1 MPSYIGKIIVFFTIV
16 YTLLIP
22 STIMNAFA
30 EGYINHEKTITSK
43 IDNVDTQVTESS
55 KKFLTPKT
63 DKKDGAGNTSNTSEY
78 EHADAIGRNI
88 QMAGNILSSS
98 SSELA
103 EQAKSYAL
111 GKVNSTISS
120 EAQKWLSQSGTAKIN
135 FGFDRKGR
143 LENNS
148 VDLLLPIYDNQAA
161 WFFFSQ
167 LGYRNKDSRNTVNLG
182 LGGRYFSQ
190 NWMYGLNTFYD
201 YDITGKNRRVGLG
214 GELWG
219 DYIKFSTNGYYRLSD
234 WQISRNFEEH
244 HERPANGY
252 DINGEFFLSAYP
264 NLGGKFSYEQYFGDN
279 VTLFNR
285 KTKQKNPSLAKMGV
299 TYTPI
304 PLITV
309 GVDYKQGERGQSET
323 QFLTNFNLRF
333 GVPLSAQLSPDNV
346 ASMRTLAG
354 SRYDL
359 VERNNNIVLEHRE
372 VPKSELSVPGIIVGY
387 SREIHD
393 ITKEL
398 SANTAIQQINIEKGN
413 AKEEFIKNGGD
424 IYLNSGEI
432 YIKFPKYLSGENKNN
447 SYALNI
453 SAELKNDQ
461 KTKPKQMNVIV
472 RPFEIKKGEGANFTP
487 PGPLLASGDQG
498 YTFNPIIT
506 SDTPNN
512 PNVIKNAII
521 HNVEWFAIPV
531 GASASAVAI
540 GTSAASLTLDDNI
553 CKNKEITDKL
563 KFKPNSSFKQINIMN
578 DGHIAERDRV
588 TLMSTGFV
596 GAVAVCVAMDSQP
609 RKFMGKVVFDAK
621 TTPLPYHIKEITV
634 TPAKTITADG
644 KQFYTYTAQF
654 VDNENHHLQKKT
666 TISGVK
672 WNIKNPVTGL
682 TLDAPKGDVET
693 DETGKLQAKLTSTV
707 KVDDVMVSLA
717 IEGLAPVDARAV
729 SFKLENIIVTHDCSN
744 ELLVFDTCKYTAK
757 VTNSDDNPEKGTVTW
772 KLKKN
777 INGVCLTP
785 AENGTC
791 PNPPAESVK
800 TVIGVDGIATI
811 KLKSEVAASDVI
823 VTASTGGNTEEAPPV
838 EFKWPTIQSVK
849 LDNPNGSVVPGEKPY
864 SITAKVKGADGKT
877 GYSGDKFKFK
887 WSVEPQNDHLSLEP
901 SEDVSEV
908 SGGELKAQLNSNKEK
923 TPPDTVATVCLT
935 AVGAPLLTEDQKKNQ
950 CVESIKFKLPPFD
963 IESVIVGTMDK
974 HGKFHKG
981 YDSSNPLVADGNQA
995 YAYQATIKNKETG
1008 KPISNYEFSASD
1020 VNWERDHEKIN
1031 TTEFPIPEI
1040 VSYKTN
1046 NDGQLYAMLKSNV
1059 GVDDVSVKLYMT
1071 DSNGTKLSKSADEK
1085 VDFEAIIKSVGL
1097 YVINQYDEKVNKFVP
1112 AEISKRPYI
1121 YFDSLVFEL
1130 RKNENKPLADPPKDY
1145 NVTFVDEAYQNGTNS
1160 NPIIYQDPNNK
1171 NRLLMVGYPGESN
1184 IIANVTK
1191 IENGAKYSYS
1201 YTISF
1206 RRYLFTL
1213 STRLTQYKINDNHS
1227 CETSPIAGHTY
1238 RSPTKN
1244 QVVGSGIVLAKE
1256 FPNAFKW
1263 GLFHN
1268 FGGIAIEGSAK
1279 FKVLKD
1285 SASGNSQPSEG
1296 DFLVYDAYHNKIVPN
1311 YDGLGNPVEIFII
1324 CSSFSGAINA
1334 NY

>member
-16 YTLLIP
+16 YMLLIP
-22 STIMNAFA
+22 STIMNVFA
-30 EGYINHEKTITSK
+30 EGYVTNEKTSTSK
-43 IDNVDTQVTESS
+43 IDNVDLQVTESS
-55 KKFLTPKT
+55 KKFLTSKA
-63 DKKDGAGNTSNTSEY
+63 DKKDETGSTSHTSEY

-304 PLITV
+304 PLITM

-461 KTKPKQMNVIV
+461 KTKPKQMKVIV

-644 KQFYTYTAQF
+644 KQFYTYTAQI
-654 VDNENHHLQKKT
+654 VDNEKNPLQEKT
-666 TISGVK
+666 TISGVE

-707 KVDDVMVSLA
+707 KADDVMVSLA
-717 IEGLAPVDARAV
+717 IEGLDPVYAKPAV
-729 SFKLENIIVTHDCSN
+729 SFSLEGISFKSVCNKS
-744 ELLVFDTCKYTAK
+744 ELVFDSCEYTVK
-757 VTNSDDNPEKGTVTW
+757 VTNSDGDPEKGTVTW

-777 INGVCLTP
+777 IPGVCLNP

-791 PNPPAESVK
+791 PNPPVESVK
-800 TVIGVDGIATI
+800 TVIGADGTATI
-811 KLKSEVAASDVI
+811 KLTSEVVASDVI

-838 EFKWPTIQSVK
+838 EFKWPIIKSVT
-849 LDNPNGSVVPGEKPY
+849 LDNPNGSVAPGEKPY

-877 GYSGDKFKFK
+877 DYSGDKIEFK

-901 SEDVSEV
+901 PEEVSEV
-908 SGGELKAQLNSNKEK
+908 SGGELKIGLISSKD
-923 TPPDTVATVCLT
+923 TPPSTVAKVCLT
-935 AVGAPLLTEDQKKNQ
+935 MVGVPEPNQQCTDPIKFKYPPVDFEIASVEVWKVERNGSEQDFDQKKPLIGNKGFVSNPDRYKYRALIVKKGDSKKEPIRNYPFDK
-950 CVESIKFKLPPFD
+950 VEWTRDQTQIDYDKLPKPQPDKDKFTTDGEGYLYATLESEVGVYKD
-963 IESVIVGTMDK
+963 IKVTLTLPNQ
-974 HGKFHKG
+974 KG
-981 YDSSNPLVADGNQA
+981 E
-995 YAYQATIKNKETG
+995 KETNSTDG
-1008 KPISNYEFSASD
+1008 KYLVNFNPYSQQAKMYVYNPGPGNKILASKLFDSPQPYNVFGSIHAELRPYSKPEQDFDKKELTYSTNPIS
-1020 VNWERDHEKIN
+1020 
-1031 TTEFPIPEI
+1031 
-1040 VSYKTN
+1040 
-1046 NDGQLYAMLKSNV
+1046 
-1059 GVDDVSVKLYMT
+1059 
-1071 DSNGTKLSKSADEK
+1071 
-1085 VDFEAIIKSVGL
+1085 
-1097 YVINQYDEKVNKFVP
+1097 YVINLGDNDKGPITFLGTDNVTLQATLKSTKGTIDLYEYK
-1112 AEISKRPYI
+1112 I
-1121 YFDSLVFEL
+1121 DSL
-1130 RKNENKPLADPPKDY
+1130 
-1145 NVTFVDEAYQNGTNS
+1145 
-1160 NPIIYQDPNNK
+1160 
-1171 NRLLMVGYPGESN
+1171 
-1184 IIANVTK
+1184 
-1191 IENGAKYSYS
+1191 
-1201 YTISF
+1201 
-1206 RRYLFTL
+1206 RYLIYAATSGDHAADSEF
-1213 STRLTQYKINDNHS
+1213 S
-1227 CETSPIAGHTY
+1227 CESIATNEGTFHSYNITDF
-1238 RSPTKN
+1238 
-1244 QVVGSGIVLAKE
+1244 VGSTPKE
-1256 FPNAFKW
+1256 GLPVRDEFVNLYNW
-1263 GLFHN
+1263 GLFGYGKKLGTN
-1268 FGGIAIEGSAK
+1268 RVKI
-1279 FKVLKD
+1279 KVTSNTPGKPYTIYKAYDL
-1285 SASGNSQPSEG
+1285 ASGESPIDDDPHARG
-1296 DFLVYDAYHNKIVPN
+1296 YLVCKN
-1311 YDGLGNPVEIFII
+1311 
-1324 CSSFSGAINA
+1324 
-1334 NY
+1334 

>member
-1 MPSYIGKIIVFFTIV
+1 MPSYIGKIIVFFTIL

-30 EGYINHEKTITSK
+30 EGYVTNEKTNTSK
-43 IDNVDTQVTESS
+43 IDNVDPQVTESS
-55 KKFLTPKT
+55 KKFLTSKA
-63 DKKDGAGNTSNTSEY
+63 DKKDETGSTSHTSEY

-304 PLITV
+304 PLITM

-359 VERNNNIVLEHRE
+359 VERNNNIVLDHRE

-432 YIKFPKYLSGENKNN
+432 YIKFPEYLSGENKNN
-447 SYALNI
+447 SYALNL

-461 KTKPKQMNVIV
+461 KTKPKQMKVIV

-512 PNVIKNAII
+512 PNVIKNATI

-531 GASASAVAI
+531 GASASAVAT
-540 GTSAASLTLDDNI
+540 GTSTASLTLDDNI
-553 CKNKEITDKL
+553 CKNKESTDKL
-563 KFKPNSSFKQINIMN
+563 EFKPNSSFKQIKIMD
-578 DGHIAERDRV
+578 DGHIAESDRV
-588 TLMSTGFV
+588 TLMSTGYV
-596 GAVAVCVAMDSQP
+596 GTVAVCVAMDSQP
-609 RKFMGKVVFDAK
+609 KKFMGKVVFGTK
-621 TTPLPYHIKEITV
+621 FIPTPKNYHIDKITV
-634 TPAKTITADG
+634 TPDKPRTADG
-644 KQFYTYTAQF
+644 KQFYTYTAQV
-654 VDNENHHLQKKT
+654 VDNEKHPLQEKT
-666 TISGVK
+666 TISGVE

-707 KVDDVMVSLA
+707 KADDVMVSLA
-717 IEGLAPVDARAV
+717 IEGLDPVDAERAV
-729 SFKLENIIVTHDCSN
+729 SFSLEGISFKSVCNKS
-744 ELLVFDTCKYTAK
+744 ELVFDSCEYTVK
-757 VTNSDDNPEKGTVTW
+757 VTNSDGNPEKGTVTW

-777 INGVCLTP
+777 IPGVCLNP

-838 EFKWPTIQSVK
+838 EFKWPTISKPTFNPEKPNNTNNTASPGGSYALISTVSGIDGKPYMGQEINFEWSITKPENSGLSLLPFGAVQVDSEGKLRVK
-849 LDNPNGSVVPGEKPY
+849 LQSSEDKPAVTGIKVCVNIVNVPESRQCITDVNFVDKLEIQDFEVNYKPGDPILKGDGNHSY
-864 SITAKVKGADGKT
+864 TYTAKIVRKGSTQTLPDGYKIKAEWITDPKPENYKGEPEWEIQSDNKIKDGKIT
-877 GYSGDKFKFK
+877 GILTSRVGIGDVKEQQITDGLTVELKVPDDTKKEKQQVAFEA
-887 WSVEPQNDHLSLEP
+887 EPQ
-901 SEDVSEV
+901 
-908 SGGELKAQLNSNKEK
+908 
-923 TPPDTVATVCLT
+923 
-935 AVGAPLLTEDQKKNQ
+935 
-950 CVESIKFKLPPFD
+950 
-963 IESVIVGTMDK
+963 
-974 HGKFHKG
+974 
-981 YDSSNPLVADGNQA
+981 
-995 YAYQATIKNKETG
+995 
-1008 KPISNYEFSASD
+1008 SAGI
-1020 VNWERDHEKIN
+1020 HI
-1031 TTEFPIPEI
+1031 F
-1040 VSYKTN
+1040 
-1046 NDGQLYAMLKSNV
+1046 
-1059 GVDDVSVKLYMT
+1059 
-1071 DSNGTKLSKSADEK
+1071 
-1085 VDFEAIIKSVGL
+1085 
-1097 YVINQYDEKVNKFVP
+1097 
-1112 AEISKRPYI
+1112 
-1121 YFDSLVFEL
+1121 
-1130 RKNENKPLADPPKDY
+1130 
-1145 NVTFVDEAYQNGTNS
+1145 
-1160 NPIIYQDPNNK
+1160 NNK
-1171 NRLLMVGYPGESN
+1171 NPSGIKYKYEQNKPYNIFPGIKGQLIDSF
-1184 IIANVTK
+1184 T
-1191 IENGAKYSYS
+1191 ENSIVMSSDKKLEHHTQPENTFHILG
-1201 YTISF
+1201 SF
-1206 RRYLFTL
+1206 DNNSPGVFTL
-1213 STRLTQYKINDNHS
+1213 SNPFKLVLIMEVTRHNNAKYIYTYNFDVKRYFSTYSIDNLTTIADSYNCYTGNSLINNMTEYELYTEVDNKI
-1227 CETSPIAGHTY
+1227 PL
-1238 RSPTKN
+1238 
-1244 QVVGSGIVLAKE
+1244 VKE
-1256 FPNAFKW
+1256 FVDLIKW
-1263 GLFHN
+1263 EIVKEPEYIIGTDIHKGTKSN
-1268 FGGIAIEGSAK
+1268 FIYSI
-1279 FKVLKD
+1279 KD
-1285 SASGNSQPSEG
+1285 KTKPSYDDYDTKGHRMCVINSS
-1296 DFLVYDAYHNKIVPN
+1296 L
-1311 YDGLGNPVEIFII
+1311 
-1324 CSSFSGAINA
+1324 
-1334 NY
+1334 

>member
-1 MPSYIGKIIVFFTIV
+1 MPSYISKVIVFLTIL
-16 YTLLIP
+16 YTLLTP
-22 STIMNAFA
+22 STIIHAVA
-30 EGYINHEKTITSK
+30 EGSINHEKTNTYK
-43 IDNVDTQVTESS
+43 IDNADTQVTESS
-55 KKFLTPKT
+55 KKFLTPEA
-63 DKKDGAGNTSNTSEY
+63 DKKGGTGNTSHTSEY

-285 KTKQKNPSLAKMGV
+285 KTKQKNPSLATMGV
-299 TYTPI
+299 TYTAI
-304 PLITV
+304 PLITM

-333 GVPLSAQLSPDNV
+333 GVPLSEQLSPDNV

-372 VPKSELSVPGIIVGY
+372 VPKSELSVPGIVVGY

-424 IYLNSGEI
+424 IYLNSGRI
-432 YIKFPKYLSGENKNN
+432 YIKFPEYLSGENKNN
-447 SYALNI
+447 SYSINL

-461 KTKPKQMNVIV
+461 KTKPQQMKVIV
-472 RPFEIKKGEGANFTP
+472 RPFEIKKGDGANFTP
-487 PGPLLASGDQG
+487 PGPLPASGDQG

-506 SDTPNN
+506 FDTPNN
-512 PNVIKNAII
+512 PNVIKNATI

-540 GTSAASLTLDDNI
+540 GTSTASLTLDDNI

-563 KFKPNSSFKQINIMN
+563 EFKPNSSFKQIKIMD
-578 DGHIAERDRV
+578 DGHIAESDRV
-588 TLMSTGFV
+588 TLMSTGYV
-596 GAVAVCVAMDSQP
+596 GAVAVCVTMDDQP
-609 RKFMGKVVFDAK
+609 KKYMGKVVFGTK
-621 TTPLPYHIKEITV
+621 LIPTPKNYHIDKITV
-634 TPAKTITADG
+634 TPDKPRTADG
-644 KQFYTYTAQF
+644 KQFYTYTAQV
-654 VDNENHHLQKKT
+654 VDNENHPLQEKT
-666 TISGVK
+666 TISGVE
-672 WNIKNPVTGL
+672 WSIKNPVTGL

-693 DETGKLQAKLTSTV
+693 DEAGKLQAKLTSTV
-707 KVDDVMVSLA
+707 KADDVMVSLA
-717 IEGLAPVDARAV
+717 IEGLDPVYAKPAV
-729 SFKLENIIVTHDCSN
+729 SFSLEGISFKSVCNKS
-744 ELLVFDTCKYTAK
+744 ELVFDSCEYTVK
-757 VTNSDDNPEKGTVTW
+757 VTNSDGDPEKGTVTW

-777 INGVCLTP
+777 IPGVCLNP

-791 PNPPAESVK
+791 PTPPVE
-800 TVIGVDGIATI
+800 TVIGVDGTTTI
-811 KLKSEVAASDVI
+811 TLKSKVAASDVI

-838 EFKWPTIQSVK
+838 EFKWPTIKSVT
-849 LDNPNGSVVPGEKPY
+849 LDNPNGSVAPGEKPY

-877 GYSGDKFKFK
+877 DYSGDKIKFK
-887 WSVEPQNDHLSLEP
+887 WSVEPQNDYLSLEP
-901 SEDVSEV
+901 SEAVSEV
-908 SGGELKAQLNSNKEK
+908 SGGELKVRLNSNKEK
-923 TPPDTVATVCLT
+923 TPPDTVATVCL
-935 AVGAPLLTEDQKKNQ
+935 AVVRAPLLTEDQKKNQ

-981 YDSSNPLVADGNQA
+981 YDSSKPLGADGNQA
-995 YAYQATIKNKETG
+995 YAYQATIKSKETG

-1059 GVDDVSVKLYMT
+1059 GVDDVNVKLYMT

-1097 YVINQYDEKVNKFVP
+1097 YVINQYDEGVNKFVP

-1130 RKNENKPLADPPKDY
+1130 RENENKPLANPPKDY

-1171 NRLLMVGYPGESN
+1171 NRLLMAGYPGESN

-1213 STRLTQYKINDNHS
+1213 STRLAQYPINDNHS
-1227 CETSPIAGHTY
+1227 CETSPIAGHNY

-1285 SASGNSQPSEG
+1285 SASSNSQPSEG
-1296 DFLVYDAYHNKIVPN
+1296 DFLVYDAYRNEIVPN
-1311 YDGLGNPVEIFII
+1311 FDQENPVEIFII
-1324 CSSFSGAINA
+1324 CSSFAGAVNE